1 MKFPILT
8 CILLSTL
15 TYSTIST
22 LLLVNHKAKHAR
34 KLMGDEED
42 VDPNAAVSNLDMFT
56 NTLHSINSD
65 LETDRGILSL
75 AKRQAYATL
84 DDVIGK
90 MSAKA
95 NTSPMDHFLQTHMQ
109 AGGEEEG
116 DEEERRFMV

>member
-1 MKFPILT
+1 MKATIVISMIL
-8 CILLSTL
+8 ITL
-15 TYSTIST
+15 CQYTMSS

-34 KLMGDEED
+34 KLEEEE
-42 VDPNAAVSNLDMFT
+42 VDPNAAVTNLDMFT

-75 AKRQAYATL
+75 AKRQAYSVL

-95 NTSPMDHFLQTHMQ
+95 NTSPMDHFLQMH
-109 AGGEEEG
+109 AGAGDEEAG
-116 DEEERRFMV
+116 DEEERRRFKI